1 MSLAHELTLDSQVEL
16 LERLQLLTRYSSN
29 FVNVAGSK
37 GAGKSWL
44 AQRFLEHWAED
55 KNQSLLMCHPNQD
68 DEQRRTTILNQLVSD
83 PLFNPKDSLSDSFS
97 ALFADSSCD
106 VVIVVDD
113 AHLLSDVLLSELWM
127 WLLEAQSHPL
137 WRVNVVLFSLPSRL
151 DTLLT
156 RLSYGQELKPVDLE
170 IESLSQPEADRLFEQ
185 RVMRYVDDDRERQV
199 RQAFKKVKR
208 LPGDIMAL
216 AEQKMEKR
224 IVIRSIIGSPL
235 NIALLVILLLLL
247 IGGGY
252 WWMWSQPSA
261 DETAQ
266 QLTQGIEQTAIPTL
280 ESNEQVRMD
289 DVAAEAADNRTR
301 ADDDSSA
308 LPPAVIESSEGVG
321 KADGDQQR
329 VVITS
334 DVVDALLDDK
344 AAVPAQSQ
352 SQPQASADA
361 APQNSAAAAE
371 SETNDQAAGAE
382 NSAAEAGQSD
392 RPVRFSFGRDEL
404 NAMSPRSYT
413 LQLAAVN
420 SLPEVQRFI
429 DQYQLQG
436 EVNVYPTVRNDT
448 EWYIITYRNYATI
461 QLARDAVETLPQP
474 LQSLGPWAK
483 SLSQVQREI
492 ARGQ

>member
-29 FVNVAGSK
+29 FVNVSGSQ

-44 AQRFLEHWAED
+44 AQRFLEHWADD

-68 DEQRRTTILNQLVSD
+68 DEQRRTTILSQLVSD
-83 PLFNPKDSLSDSFS
+83 PLFNPKDSLSDSFTS
-97 ALFADSSCD
+97 LFADSSCD
-106 VVIVVDD
+106 VVVVVDD

-127 WLLEAQSHPL
+127 WLLDAQSHPS
-137 WRVNVVLFSLPSRL
+137 WRINVVLFSLPNRL
-151 DTLLT
+151 DPLLT
-156 RLSYGQELKPVDLE
+156 RLSYGQESKPVDIE

-199 RQAFKKVKR
+199 RQAYKKVKR

-224 IVIRSIIGSPL
+224 IVIRSIIGSPV
-235 NIALLVILLLLL
+235 NIALVVILVLLL

-252 WWMWSQPSA
+252 WWMWSQPSP
-261 DETAQ
+261 DEKAQ
-266 QLTQGIEQTAIPTL
+266 QLTQGREQTAIPTL
-280 ESNEQVRMD
+280 AENEQVRMD
-289 DVAAEAADNRTR
+289 DVAGEVSASSPQ
-301 ADDDSSA
+301 ADDDSAA
-308 LPPAVIESSEGVG
+308 LPPAVPESSEGVG
-321 KADGDQQR
+321 EADRGQQR

-344 AAVPAQSQ
+344 A
-352 SQPQASADA
+352 QPQSGVD
-361 APQNSAAAAE
+361 AAAAVIQSSDSGSSDPQPTAIA
-371 SETNDQAAGAE
+371 SETDTPSSTE
-382 NSAAEAGQSD
+382 PESASQ
-392 RPVRFSFGRDEL
+392 PIRFSFARQEL

-429 DQYQLQG
+429 DQYQLQDQ
-436 EVNVYPTVRNDT
+436 VNVYPTVRNDT
-448 EWYIITYRNYATI
+448 EWYIITYRNYPTI
-461 QLARDAVETLPQP
+461 QLARDAVATLPQA

>member
-29 FVNVAGSK
+29 FVNVSGSK

-44 AQRFLEHWAED
+44 AQRYLEHWADD

-68 DEQRRTTILNQLVSD
+68 DEQHRSTILSQLVSD
-83 PLFNPKDSLSDSFS
+83 PLFNPKDSLSDSFNS
-97 ALFADSSCD
+97 LFADSSCD
-106 VVIVVDD
+106 VVIVIDD
-113 AHLLSDVLLSELWM
+113 AHLLSDILLSELWM
-127 WLLEAQSHPL
+127 WLLDAQSHPL
-137 WRVNVVLFSLPSRL
+137 WRVNVVLFALPNRL
-151 DTLLT
+151 EPLLT
-156 RLSYGQELKPVDLE
+156 RLSYGQESKPVDVE

-235 NIALLVILLLLL
+235 NIALVVILVLLI

-252 WWMWSQPSA
+252 WWMWSQPSP
-261 DETAQ
+261 DEKAQ

-280 ESNEQVRMD
+280 SDNEAVRMD
-289 DVAAEAADNRTR
+289 DVAGDVSASTPQ
-301 ADDDSSA
+301 ADDDSAA
-308 LPPAVIESSEGVG
+308 LPPAVPESREGVG
-321 KADGDQQR
+321 EADSAQQR

-344 AAVPAQSQ
+344 AQPAADVTAMTQNSDGAPEKQSDDISEPEGAVNE
-352 SQPQASADA
+352 SQPATSAV
-361 APQNSAAAAE
+361 S
-371 SETNDQAAGAE
+371 
-382 NSAAEAGQSD
+382 
-392 RPVRFSFGRDEL
+392 FSFARQEL

-429 DQYQLQG
+429 DQYQLQDQ
-436 EVNVYPTVRNDT
+436 VNVYPTVRNDT
-448 EWYIITYRNYATI
+448 EWYIITYRNYPTI
-461 QLARDAVETLPQP
+461 QLARDAVATLPQP